1 MISPSLKVLVVDDS
15 AVTRKI
21 VRAQLAV
28 LGVLLDRE
36 ALHGRHA
43 IDLMRSWTPH
53 LIVSD
58 YDMTPVNGSELL
70 THVRGDRLLAGVP
83 FVMMT
88 GLNMRFADTGRDGG
102 ITHYIAKP
110 FKPGDLKD
118 KVNAALAA
126 AHRNAGGQANH
137 ADKAILN
144 LIDGHHRPIGLRRVG

>member
-1 MISPSLKVLVVDDS
+1 MITPSLKVLVVDDS

-36 ALHGRHA
+36 AIHGQNA
-43 IDLMRSWTPH
+43 IDIMRSWMPH

-70 THVRGDRLLAGVP
+70 SHVRGVRLLAGVP

-88 GLNMRFADTGRDGG
+88 GLKMRFRDTGRDGG
-102 ITHYIAKP
+102 LTHYLTKP
-110 FKPGDLKD
+110 FKTSDLEEKI
-118 KVNAALAA
+118 NAALAA
-126 AHRNAGGQANH
+126 AQRLADGQANH
-137 ADKAILN
+137 AGKAILG
-144 LIDGHHRPIGLRRVG
+144 LIDGTHRSPGLRRAG